1 MIGTM
6 GVLQN
11 GGGGGKS
18 SPCGRGGPKTFF
30 PGGIDILTPS
40 RDGRE
45 GGGGGAQQVSDR

>member
-18 SPCGRGGPKTFF
+18 SPCGRGDQKLSFQGALTFL
-30 PGGIDILTPS
+30 PHLEMV
-40 RDGRE
+40 GRGE
-45 GGGGGAQQVSDR
+45 GEGAQQVSDR